1 MHSRSCASGAANRR
15 TSAAPPGTAPAT
27 PPALRPDQGRSQA
40 APRKARTRSLLRSD
54 TTINYAI
61 NSDVCVGLADN
72 NGNPPFSPTVNLVVG
87 GSIDGGTFGQS
98 NGVNFLD
105 ETTGAFT
112 FLGTGLSFAP
122 DPSGKTIYGG
132 TDYTLTGLLQ
142 DGNSITGD
150 VIEVASGATMFTLT
164 NAAPIPEA
172 STAALVGLGALC
184 LVGLMLVSRL
194 KAQKGIGR
202 RGC

>member
-1 MHSRSCASGAANRR
+1 MIARPAAIQLNF
-15 TSAAPPGTAPAT
+15 
-27 PPALRPDQGRSQA
+27 
-40 APRKARTRSLLRSD
+40 D

-61 NSDVCVGLADN
+61 NSDVYVGFADN

-87 GSIDGGTFGQS
+87 GSIDGIMVVNTNSVVNMRGGSISDNLWSFDTSTVNVSGGTFGQS

-172 STAALVGLGALC
+172 STAAPVGLGALR